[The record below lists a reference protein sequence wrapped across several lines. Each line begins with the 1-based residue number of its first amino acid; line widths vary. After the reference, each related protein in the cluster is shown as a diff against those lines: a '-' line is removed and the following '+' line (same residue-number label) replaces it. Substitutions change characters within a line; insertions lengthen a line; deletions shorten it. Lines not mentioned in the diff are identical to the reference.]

1 MIKHIF
7 SILTVCAF
15 ASPAISQS
23 TNVVTTPNASLPVEA
38 TADDLLVNTTENS
51 ALFSGNAHVVQGV
64 LDLRADKIT
73 VFFEETNRNIKTVK
87 ATGQVKFTNNQ
98 ETAEAENAQFD
109 VVSQVI
115 TFTGNVV
122 LHQAQTVLTG
132 NTLTYNITTNRSKMS
147 GDVKTVFIP
156 K

>member
-73 VFFEETNRNIKTVK
+73 VFFEEANRNIKTVK

>member
-1 MIKHIF
+1 MIKHMF

-15 ASPAISQS
+15 ASPAISQN
-23 TNVVTTPNASLPVEA
+23 TGIATTPNATLPVEA

-51 ALFSGNAHVVQGV
+51 ALFSGNAHVIQGV
-64 LDLRADKIT
+64 LDLRAEKIT
-73 VFFEETNRNIKTVK
+73 VFFEEANRNIKTVK
-87 ATGQVKFTNNQ
+87 AMGQVKFTNGQ
-98 ETAEAENAQFD
+98 ETAEAQNAQFD

-115 TFTGNVV
+115 TFSGNVV
-122 LHQAQTVLTG
+122 LRQAQTILTG
-132 NTLTYNITTNRSKMS
+132 NLLTYNITTSHSKMS